1 VATTT
6 SKQRRR
12 VSRKAGDRRV
22 VRIEMKDH
30 MGHPRWI
37 TADLID
43 NSEAGLG
50 ISLMT
55 QLETGSTIL
64 IRGNFDANR
73 PNVPTRVG
81 VKWCEERDDG
91 TFRAGLEFLDE
102 S

>member
-1 VATTT
+1 
-6 SKQRRR
+6 
-12 VSRKAGDRRV
+12 
-22 VRIEMKDH
+22 MKDR
-30 MGHPRWI
+30 MGNPRWF

-55 QLETGSTIL
+55 QLEAGSTLL
-64 IRGNFDANR
+64 IRGNFDPNR
-73 PNVPTRVG
+73 ANVPVRVG
-81 VKWCEERDDG
+81 VKWCEERNDG

>member
-1 VATTT
+1 MAATT

-30 MGHPRWI
+30 MGNPRWI

-50 ISLMT
+50 ISLMAE
-55 QLETGSTIL
+55 LKAGSTLL
-64 IRGNFDANR
+64 IRGNFDPNR
-73 PNVPTRVG
+73 PNVPVRVG
-81 VKWCEERDDG
+81 VKWCEERNDG